1 MFQKMLQG
9 GGGGGGISEVKKLT
23 NKSVYGTANSGTLT
37 MTVSNGDF
45 EVGKT
50 YLLEFFQTSSI
61 RNIDDLSVF
70 DNVSAYGYS
79 LDIQNF
85 EIINETAI
93 ERYPESPEYRCKPF
107 AKIVKAKANASITW
121 TSREFQ
127 TNSEVGKHCLIAELG

>member
-1 MFQKMLQG
+1 MAAL
-9 GGGGGGISEVKKLT
+9 GGGGGISEVKKLT
-23 NKSVYGTANSGTLT
+23 SKSVYGTANSGTLT

-61 RNIDDLSVF
+61 RNVDDLSVF
-70 DNVSAYGYS
+70 DNSVYGYL

-93 ERYPESPEYRCKPF
+93 ERYPELPEYNCKPF

-121 TSREFQ
+121 TSGEFQ